1 MEIRQKKLG
10 SATVLEMQGDIVGAA
25 ESSMLID
32 LLHDLLEAGQ
42 KQVVIDLTHVNW
54 MNSSGLGTLISG
66 LQTMRQNG
74 GDLKLSGLSDK
85 IKNLFSITKLLSVFE
100 IHASS
105 QDAIDSFASKN

>member
-25 ESSMLID
+25 ESSLLID
-32 LLHDLLEAGQ
+32 VLHELLEAGQ
-42 KQVVIDLTHVNW
+42 KQVVIDMTLVNW

-74 GDLKLSGLSDK
+74 GDLKLCGISEK

-100 IHASS
+100 IHASP
-105 QDAIDSFASKN
+105 QDAVVAFASKN